1 MRIKNRQRG
10 MLSKQNTQTT
20 KDDSN
25 LNWLQNFSQPNLRGE
40 FQAGDYKADQSECK
54 AGRSFRG
61 CHPQDRQRTR
71 SKQGEQGESTIEGRG
86 VRVVVVVVVVQ
97 DEGGASTQRGAQYL
111 TPASMLLLL
120 GKFSLQALDLQVQL
134 SLQPTQLRD
143 QAGLRPSSDGGGKGK
158 ITTLIHFTKT
168 IWLQE

>member
-1 MRIKNRQRG
+1 M
-10 MLSKQNTQTT
+10 QNI
-20 KDDSN
+20 
-25 LNWLQNFSQPNLRGE
+25 SQPNLRGE

-54 AGRSFRG
+54 AGRSFQG

-71 SKQGEQGESTIEGRG
+71 SKQGKQGESTTEGRG
-86 VRVVVVVVVVQ
+86 VRVMVGVVVE
-97 DEGGASTQRGAQYL
+97 DEGGASTQRVRRRAQYL

-120 GKFSLQALDLQVQL
+120 GKFSLQALDLRVQL

-143 QAGLRPSSDGGGKGK
+143 QTGLRPSSDGGGKGK

-168 IWLQE
+168 I